1 MATGQVT
8 NTMRRKTMDQPR
20 MKNPA
25 LVVPGALEA
34 LQALGHV
41 TQGGGVPHETL
52 AMVTLRASQINGCSV
67 CVDIH
72 TRELEALGTSA
83 ERIHLVAA
91 WRDAPYFSDEE
102 RAALAL
108 AEAATRLSDRPDPV
122 PDEVWDEAA
131 RHYDEVQ
138 LAALVVAIATINA
151 FNRINAATRQPA
163 GAYVAAIVEAGL
175 AAKAS

>member
-1 MATGQVT
+1 
-8 NTMRRKTMDQPR
+8 MDQPR
-20 MKNPA
+20 MENPA

-72 TRELEALGTSA
+72 TRELEAFGTSA

-91 WRDAPYFSDEE
+91 WRDAPYFSDSTS
-102 RAALAL
+102 
-108 AEAATRLSDRPDPV
+108 EARRHFQVSSDANV
-122 PDEVWDEAA
+122 QVGA
-131 RHYDEVQ
+131 R
-138 LAALVVAIATINA
+138 
-151 FNRINAATRQPA
+151 R
-163 GAYVAAIVEAGL
+163 GAQNH
-175 AAKAS
+175 